1 MGTPRSGGTA
11 RAPFECSASRTGSST
26 WHVERAR
33 DDRRDRR
40 VDRRRRLH
48 ALRSLRAVDGG
59 DHHSRGPRGTSRKV
73 GRKRGAPRD
82 GRGGVRVGLRRD
94 PWSRWLA
101 ARRSMEGRLGPPH
114 RHRRAVP
121 GARDDRGAGPG
132 AAAPPAGPTV
142 VADVLLRSGR
152 SLPVRGGVGRRVPH
166 LSRPRDVGGRGGGRG
181 ELGRAARGSGTR
193 RTVRAGPR
201 PVGSGGGPGPTTPG
215 GLGVGVAA
223 RLPTSDVP
231 VAPLAAAALGA
242 AFSWSVGAKIAR
254 PASWRRVLGAHGLP
268 RWVQRASLIGV
279 PVAEVATV
287 GLVVMG
293 MHRTAG
299 FVALVILAAF
309 SAAILPARRRF
320 GDVVTC
326 GCFGTSVA
334 RDYRIL
340 LLRNALLVGGAAIA
354 AFGGVDAP
362 RISVPGLP
370 SAGDALPAALAVTGI
385 AVAAWMLASSL
396 RSFRVRRIA

>member
-1 MGTPRSGGTA
+1 MMSWPWGRRSMGKTRPNRSSSSHHCPAIWGVSDEVA
-11 RAPFECSASRTGSST
+11 HVSMMSGSPT
-26 WHVERAR
+26 K
-33 DDRRDRR
+33 
-40 VDRRRRLH
+40 
-48 ALRSLRAVDGG
+48 
-59 DHHSRGPRGTSRKV
+59 PP
-73 GRKRGAPRD
+73 GAPRCSAVKPS
-82 GRGGVRVGLRRD
+82 GTSLEGSTGSRLSGASRGYSWGVGFLTYLAHGTLVVVAVAATGSGEPLVGAAL
-94 PWSRWLA
+94 LA
-101 ARRSMEGRLGPPH
+101 PFGLARGLSVLVAVGARRPQEGSALVARLA
-114 RHRRAVP
+114 RSASSP
-121 GARDDRGAGPG
+121 GW
-132 AAAPPAGPTV
+132 
-142 VADVLLRSGR
+142 
-152 SLPVRGGVGRRVPH
+152 
-166 LSRPRDVGGRGGGRG
+166 
-181 ELGRAARGSGTR
+181 RAAH
-193 RTVRAGPR
+193 VAA
-201 PVGSGGGPGPTTPG
+201 
-215 GLGVGVAA
+215 LLAVGVAA
-223 RLPTSDVP
+223 AAKLPTSELP

-242 AFSWSVGAKIAR
+242 AFGWSAGAKIAR
-254 PASWRRVLGAHGLP
+254 PASWRRVLGAHELQ

-279 PVAEVATV
+279 PVAEVAIV

-309 SAAILPARRRF
+309 SAAILRARRRF

-340 LLRNALLVGGAAIA
+340 LLRNALLAGGAAIA
-354 AFGGVDAP
+354 AFSGVDAP

>member
-1 MGTPRSGGTA
+1 MVETIIPVVHGG
-11 RAPFECSASRTGSST
+11 RAGRWGGSVALHVTGAVASAAAFGAILGAAGS
-26 WHVERAR
+26 
-33 DDRRDRR
+33 
-40 VDRRRRLH
+40 L
-48 ALRSLRAVDGG
+48 L
-59 DHHSRGPRGTSRKV
+59 
-73 GRKRGAPRD
+73 GAPW
-82 GRGGVRVGLRRD
+82 RGGWALLIAIVAALYLVRETTVVPVPVPQLRRQV
-94 PWSRWLA
+94 PQWWRTFFSVPVA
-101 ARRSMEGRLGPPH
+101 AFLY
-114 RHRRAVP
+114 
-121 GARDDRGAGPG
+121 
-132 AAAPPAGPTV
+132 
-142 VADVLLRSGR
+142 
-152 SLPVRGGVGRRVPH
+152 GV
-166 LSRPRDVGGRGGGRG
+166 
-181 ELGRAARGSGTR
+181 
-193 RTVRAGPR
+193 
-201 PVGSGGGPGPTTPG
+201 
-215 GLGVGVAA
+215 GLGVGFLTYLAHGTLVVVAVAATGSGEPLVGAALLAPFGLARGLSVLVTVGARQPQEGSALVARLARSASSPGWRAAHVAALLAVGVAAAA

-242 AFSWSVGAKIAR
+242 AFGWSAGAKIAR
-254 PASWRRVLGAHGLP
+254 PASWRRVLGAHELQ

-279 PVAEVATV
+279 PVAEVAIV

-299 FVALVILAAF
+299 VVALVILAAF
-309 SAAILPARRRF
+309 SAAILRARRRF

-340 LLRNALLVGGAAIA
+340 LLRNALLAGGAAIA

>member
-1 MGTPRSGGTA
+1 
-11 RAPFECSASRTGSST
+11 
-26 WHVERAR
+26 V
-33 DDRRDRR
+33 
-40 VDRRRRLH
+40 LY
-48 ALRSLRAVDGG
+48 L
-59 DHHSRGPRGTSRKV
+59 
-73 GRKRGAPRD
+73 
-82 GRGGVRVGLRRD
+82 VR
-94 PWSRWLA
+94 
-101 ARRSMEGRLGPPH
+101 ET
-114 RHRRAVP
+114 
-121 GARDDRGAGPG
+121 
-132 AAAPPAGPTV
+132 TV
-142 VADVLLRSGR
+142 VPVPVPQLRQQVPQWWRTFFSV
-152 SLPVRGGVGRRVPH
+152 PVAAFLYGV
-166 LSRPRDVGGRGGGRG
+166 
-181 ELGRAARGSGTR
+181 
-193 RTVRAGPR
+193 
-201 PVGSGGGPGPTTPG
+201 
-215 GLGVGVAA
+215 GLGVGFLTYLAHGTLVVVAVAAASSGEPLVGAALVAPFGLARGLSVLVAARVRRPQGGSTLVARLARSASSPGWRAAHVAALLAVGVAAAA

-268 RWVQRASLIGV
+268 RWVQRASSIGV

-309 SAAILPARRRF
+309 SAAILRARRRF
-320 GDVVTC
+320 GDLVTC
-326 GCFGTSVA
+326 GCFGTSAA

-340 LLRNALLVGGAAIA
+340 LLRNALLAGGAAIA
-354 AFGGVDAP
+354 AFSGVDAP
-362 RISVPGLP
+362 RVSVPGLP